1 MAKPGISAQLRY
13 RFDNLMARGNVA
25 VIGLLGLISLIWV
38 IVAGL
43 VAFIFNVFPS
53 DSGGY
58 TFIEAIWRQLTFTLD
73 PGTFSGDIGWPWR
86 LLSLLTTLFGVLV
99 VASLI
104 GVVSAAFDD
113 RIAALRKGRSAVVEN
128 GHTVILGWNSK
139 VFTIISE
146 LVIANESESKPVVV
160 VLADRDRVD
169 MEEAIAEKVPQL
181 KNTKVVCRSGNPLDQ
196 DELLRANPF
205 EAKSL
210 IVLGDEDAPDTDA
223 TTIKTAL
230 ALTNHPERPEGEI
243 TVVGEINRPENLPIA
258 KLVGKDEAQWILPLE
273 TISKVTVQT
282 CRQSGLSRV
291 YTELLQFD
299 GDEIYFTD
307 QPSLVGLTYLEYQMR
322 FDSSTVIGVITQDG
336 ALLNPAAD
344 RTLGEGEQLIVIAED
359 DSTIA
364 LAAQRGVANDAHV
377 TGLPAVEMAPER
389 TLILGS
395 HSQLPLIVG
404 ELHEYAPAG
413 SVVTIV
419 TDYKLPKLAETP
431 GLEVEIKR
439 ANTTNR
445 AALEALAPETYDHI
459 LVLAYR
465 DHLDMETADSRT
477 LVTLLQ
483 LRELASEA
491 GTNFDIVSEM
501 LDDRNRRLA
510 EVTKADDFIVSD
522 NLISLMMA
530 QISENPQLNEVYG
543 VLFSSDGP
551 EIYLRPAEWYVELG
565 VPVNFFTVAAGAAK
579 RSETAIGYRDVT
591 PEGLGDARATIRIN
605 PAKQEE
611 RVYNEGDLIIV
622 LAED

>member
-1 MAKPGISAQLRY
+1 MAKPGIAARSRY

-25 VIGLLGLISLIWV
+25 VIALLGLISLIWV

-43 VAFIFNVFPS
+43 VAFIFKVFPS
-53 DSGGY
+53 DEHY

-86 LLSLLTTLFGVLV
+86 LVSLLTTLFGVLV

-113 RIAALRKGRSAVVEN
+113 RIAALRKGRSAVIEA

-146 LVIANESESKPVVV
+146 LVIANESERKPVIV

-169 MEEAIAEKVPQL
+169 MEEAIKEKVSEL

-196 DELLRANPF
+196 DELLRANPY

-299 GDEIYFTD
+299 GDEMYFTD
-307 QPSLVGLTYLEYQMR
+307 QPSLAGLTYLECQLR
-322 FDSSTVIGVITQDG
+322 FDSSTVVGVITESG
-336 ALLNPAAD
+336 VLLNPAAD
-344 RTLGEGEQLIVIAED
+344 RVLGDGEQLIVIAED
-359 DSTIA
+359 DSTIV
-364 LAAQRGVANDAHV
+364 LAAQPGVADEARI
-377 TGLPAVEMAPER
+377 TGLPAVEVEPER

-395 HSQLPLIVG
+395 HSQLPLIVS
-404 ELHEYAPAG
+404 ELHEYAPSG
-413 SVVTIV
+413 SLVTIV
-419 TDYKLPKLAETP
+419 TEYKLPKLAETP

-445 AALEALAPETYDHI
+445 AALEALKPETYDHI

-465 DHLDMETADSRT
+465 DNLDSETADSRT

-483 LRELASEA
+483 LRELAAEA
-491 GTNFDIVSEM
+491 GTNFNIVSEM

-510 EVTKADDFIVSD
+510 EVTRADDFIVSD

-530 QISENPQLNEVYG
+530 QISENPQLNDVYG

-551 EIYLRPAEWYVELG
+551 EIYLRPAEWYVELD
-565 VPVNFFTVAAGAAK
+565 VPVNFFTVAAGAA
-579 RSETAIGYRDVT
+579 RRGETAIGYRDVT

-605 PAKQEE
+605 PGKGEE
-611 RVYNEGDLIIV
+611 RAYSKGDLVIV